1 MKLRNSTF
9 FKYVISYVLVLSV
22 AFVGFYAVVQFQL
35 EREYRSVYQDE
46 TERKIQNISIVL
58 DQDLSDILVMNYIIE
73 NNTAFIFARYSESSY
88 DRYLAVSELKK
99 LSMTN
104 ALVKDIL
111 YFDIQNEDVLS
122 ANTSVACKD
131 GDYYLKTAAGDLLIP
146 PELIFEKSS
155 ENTLFAL
162 SIGETSF
169 YFFPAAKNSSKF
181 RTVFLLNDTQL
192 HEWINTYAT
201 QEIDAVGLLSE
212 DILVF
217 SNHPE
222 SFSSVDAPE
231 TMVRSAFIADGKD
244 SALYIQG
251 VGALRLAL
259 IVRVNTGYFSDYA
272 TAAFEKSY
280 AVMGISLGLGILLVF
295 LSLKV
300 TYLPLHAL
308 TKRITKKDSVAGNEL
323 SEIGR
328 AFDETRSEK
337 ELLEAK
343 IGYYKTMV
351 KDSIRFTSADFSAFS
366 DTQLDRLFSEDFYGT
381 LTVAIIRFQS
391 ASTVLDWSE
400 FLPPDGW
407 TVIDLEACP
416 KQRIILL
423 WIPVM
428 PNEGISSAEYYFQ
441 ELAVKLPLL
450 HFIWRL
456 LLQPVR
462 DRAPLRYG
470 KTGAALR
477 PVPHLLQAMRLSA
490 ALRGPARSSISLSD
504 P

>member
-169 YFFPAAKNSSKF
+169 YFFPAAKIPQNSELFSSSMIRSF
-181 RTVFLLNDTQL
+181 MNGSIHTQRRRLTQLACCPRTFSFFQTTRRVFLPSMLQRPWCALHSSPMARTVRCIF
-192 HEWINTYAT
+192 
-201 QEIDAVGLLSE
+201 
-212 DILVF
+212 
-217 SNHPE
+217 
-222 SFSSVDAPE
+222 
-231 TMVRSAFIADGKD
+231 
-244 SALYIQG
+244 
-251 VGALRLAL
+251 
-259 IVRVNTGYFSDYA
+259 RVS
-272 TAAFEKSY
+272 
-280 AVMGISLGLGILLVF
+280 
-295 LSLKV
+295 
-300 TYLPLHAL
+300 
-308 TKRITKKDSVAGNEL
+308 
-323 SEIGR
+323 GR
-328 AFDETRSEK
+328 FA
-337 ELLEAK
+337 
-343 IGYYKTMV
+343 
-351 KDSIRFTSADFSAFS
+351 
-366 DTQLDRLFSEDFYGT
+366 
-381 LTVAIIRFQS
+381 
-391 ASTVLDWSE
+391 W
-400 FLPPDGW
+400 
-407 TVIDLEACP
+407 
-416 KQRIILL
+416 
-423 WIPVM
+423 
-428 PNEGISSAEYYFQ
+428 
-441 ELAVKLPLL
+441 
-450 HFIWRL
+450 H
-456 LLQPVR
+456 
-462 DRAPLRYG
+462 
-470 KTGAALR
+470 
-477 PVPHLLQAMRLSA
+477 
-490 ALRGPARSSISLSD
+490 
-504 P
+504 

>member
-131 GDYYLKTAAGDLLIP
+131 GDYYLKTAAGELLIP

-217 SNHPE
+217 FKPPGEFFFRRCSRDH
-222 SFSSVDAPE
+222 
-231 TMVRSAFIADGKD
+231 
-244 SALYIQG
+244 
-251 VGALRLAL
+251 GALCIHR
-259 IVRVNTGYFSDYA
+259 RWQGQC
-272 TAAFEKSY
+272 
-280 AVMGISLGLGILLVF
+280 AVYSGCRGASPG
-295 LSLKV
+295 
-300 TYLPLHAL
+300 T
-308 TKRITKKDSVAGNEL
+308 D
-323 SEIGR
+323 
-328 AFDETRSEK
+328 RS
-337 ELLEAK
+337 
-343 IGYYKTMV
+343 GQY
-351 KDSIRFTSADFSAFS
+351 
-366 DTQLDRLFSEDFYGT
+366 RLF
-381 LTVAIIRFQS
+381 
-391 ASTVLDWSE
+391 
-400 FLPPDGW
+400 
-407 TVIDLEACP
+407 
-416 KQRIILL
+416 QRLC
-423 WIPVM
+423 
-428 PNEGISSAEYYFQ
+428 
-441 ELAVKLPLL
+441 
-450 HFIWRL
+450 HC
-456 LLQPVR
+456 
-462 DRAPLRYG
+462 
-470 KTGAALR
+470 
-477 PVPHLLQAMRLSA
+477 
-490 ALRGPARSSISLSD
+490 SI
-504 P
+504 

>member
-131 GDYYLKTAAGDLLIP
+131 GDYYLKTAAGELLIP

-217 SNHPE
+217 Q
-222 SFSSVDAPE
+222 
-231 TMVRSAFIADGKD
+231 TTR
-244 SALYIQG
+244 
-251 VGALRLAL
+251 R
-259 IVRVNTGYFSDYA
+259 
-272 TAAFEKSY
+272 
-280 AVMGISLGLGILLVF
+280 VF
-295 LSLKV
+295 LPSMLQR
-300 TYLPLHAL
+300 PWCALHSSPMAR
-308 TKRITKKDSVAGNEL
+308 TVRCIFRVS
-323 SEIGR
+323 GR
-328 AFDETRSEK
+328 FA
-337 ELLEAK
+337 
-343 IGYYKTMV
+343 
-351 KDSIRFTSADFSAFS
+351 
-366 DTQLDRLFSEDFYGT
+366 
-381 LTVAIIRFQS
+381 
-391 ASTVLDWSE
+391 W
-400 FLPPDGW
+400 
-407 TVIDLEACP
+407 
-416 KQRIILL
+416 
-423 WIPVM
+423 
-428 PNEGISSAEYYFQ
+428 
-441 ELAVKLPLL
+441 
-450 HFIWRL
+450 H
-456 LLQPVR
+456 
-462 DRAPLRYG
+462 
-470 KTGAALR
+470 
-477 PVPHLLQAMRLSA
+477 
-490 ALRGPARSSISLSD
+490 
-504 P
+504 